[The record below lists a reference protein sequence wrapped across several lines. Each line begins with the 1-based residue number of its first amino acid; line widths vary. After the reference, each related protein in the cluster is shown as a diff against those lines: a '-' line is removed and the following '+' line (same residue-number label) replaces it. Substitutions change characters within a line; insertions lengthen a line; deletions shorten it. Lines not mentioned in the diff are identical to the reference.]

1 MVNAFFSG
9 NGLSRSRLW
18 TWPCHAAKS
27 GIAICVATF
36 AHGVGLVYGL
46 LFANC
51 SGLSLL
57 NFICTSFFFYC
68 PFILFGLPLFIFS
81 ARDRQFCTFLRQT
94 VVLSSTTLP
103 CMPAKSGISIFLLL
117 PQLLLDVALP
127 HVFLVL
133 LAKYPLPI

>member
-57 NFICTSFFFYC
+57 NFICTSFFFIALSYC
-68 PFILFGLPLFIFS
+68 LV
-81 ARDRQFCTFLRQT
+81 FLY
-94 VVLSSTTLP
+94 LSSRPGTGNSALF
-103 CMPAKSGISIFLLL
+103 SGKRSFSLLQRCHACQRSRASLFFFYFLNSC
-117 PQLLLDVALP
+117 
-127 HVFLVL
+127 
-133 LAKYPLPI
+133 